1 MKHKLVLLSLSILL
15 FTSCMVKSI
24 QPFYVKNAEAFNEEL
39 IGKWT
44 DNKKGSWEILS
55 FKEEWYKENK
65 DQSKISLNDKK
76 VFEQYKNSYYLK
88 HTEKENEAV
97 FIAMPFKVN
106 KHLFIDFTPFDID
119 ADDLNKFAGQHL
131 LKTHSTAYLKINEDK
146 SITLKWLSEKAINNL
161 IENKKLR
168 IKHEITGVKK
178 DLILTAKSEELHN
191 FLKKFMQTDF
201 ENKWDNDDIYILK
214 SANAKP

>member
-1 MKHKLVLLSLSILL
+1 M
-15 FTSCMVKSI
+15 
-24 QPFYVKNAEAFNEEL
+24 
-39 IGKWT
+39 
-44 DNKKGSWEILS
+44 
-55 FKEEWYKENK
+55 
-65 DQSKISLNDKK
+65 
-76 VFEQYKNSYYLK
+76 
-88 HTEKENEAV
+88 